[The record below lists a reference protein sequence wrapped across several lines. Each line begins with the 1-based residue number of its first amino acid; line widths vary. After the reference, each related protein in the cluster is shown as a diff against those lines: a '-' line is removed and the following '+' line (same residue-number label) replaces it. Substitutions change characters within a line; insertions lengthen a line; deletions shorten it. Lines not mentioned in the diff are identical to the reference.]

1 MKKPLILLAGLL
13 SLSATACSYQY
24 PEILQNQMAA
34 ALPPRPNAQAANL
47 NAAAGITGPAGVTHD
62 NDLQFIPQFLRH

>member
-1 MKKPLILLAGLL
+1 MKKPLILLAALL
-13 SLSATACSYQY
+13 SLSTAACSYQY

-47 NAAAGITGPAGVTHD
+47 NTAAGITGPAGVAHD
-62 NDLQFIPQFLRH
+62 NNLQFIPQFMRR